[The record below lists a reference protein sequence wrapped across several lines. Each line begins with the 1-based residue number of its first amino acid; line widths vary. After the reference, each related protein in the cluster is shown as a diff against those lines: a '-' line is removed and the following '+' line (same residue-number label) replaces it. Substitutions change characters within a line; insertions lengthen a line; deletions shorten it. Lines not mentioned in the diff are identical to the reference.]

1 MGSAFAL
8 PYRQQMLIDIPRAEE
23 LLKNG
28 FWFKCE
34 SVIAQFPLPLLIDN
48 PLFGFLL
55 SVLIVDS
62 PLFV

>member
-8 PYRQQMLIDIPRAEE
+8 PYRQQMLIDIPGAEE

-28 FWFKCE
+28 LWLKCE
-34 SVIAQFPLPLLIDN
+34 GVVAQFPLPLLIDN
-48 PLFGFLL
+48 PFFEFLL